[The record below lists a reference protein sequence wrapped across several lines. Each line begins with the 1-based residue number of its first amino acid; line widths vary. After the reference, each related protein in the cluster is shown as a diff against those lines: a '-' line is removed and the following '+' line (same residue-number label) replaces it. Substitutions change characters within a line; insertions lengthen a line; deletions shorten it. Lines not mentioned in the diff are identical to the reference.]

1 MSKRVL
7 HPEDIEEDIRYFRS
21 LLDRQ
26 LAYLDKIEK
35 RHDFKLTP
43 KERAE
48 YTERTTKQ
56 IDHLTDAAV
65 VYCLGL
71 SDRAIRVT
79 IPEIWLTKV
88 NKLPKQH

>member
-1 MSKRVL
+1 MSNRVL
-7 HPEDIEEDIRYFRS
+7 RPEDIEEDIQYFRS

-35 RHDFKLTP
+35 RHDFKLTQE
-43 KERAE
+43 ERRE
-48 YTERTTKQ
+48 YTEKTTKQ
-56 IDHLTDAAV
+56 IDLLTDVAL

-71 SDRAIRVT
+71 SNRAIRVT

-88 NKLPKQH
+88 NKFPKQH